1 MTSINSAESAI
12 KALTSDDAGVRYH
25 AAWWL
30 GKNRVESSVNVLIQ
44 CLQDEGDQTS
54 TGGYPLRRQAA
65 RSLGLIND
73 SRCTPYLLETLHSK
87 DIHLHEATLR
97 ALIELKTADCKDELN
112 KYVEQNIEG
121 KPIEALIETLTT
133 YEMWDAKEKVE
144 PYLHSDSERI
154 ASAAAS
160 YFYTYSGETR
170 YLNKIHSYLNH
181 SNRFIRQSAAFDL
194 ARIASITSTESILN
208 ARIPNNI
215 KMHSLKSI
223 LEKTILHQSE
233 DLPSPPINLN
243 AKQQEIIKKLD
254 NLVRESFAGNIV
266 IDNSCLP
273 GGTSKETRSENTN
286 INLSDALDLL
296 KSPSLEDREAG
307 IYLLTN
313 SSQFIHTDLSSLY
326 FSESDQDIK
335 VGLIKA
341 IAGKEDPRF
350 LSALL
355 DAVGVEIGNHCQ
367 GNIRRVAT
375 CALGK
380 MGSQKH
386 IEEDTFQS
394 ITDKLAWA
402 ITKPEDWGLR
412 YSACLALEEII
423 NNQSK
428 ELLTEA
434 SRSELDVVVLMR
446 INLAISKVAGLR

>member
-73 SRCTPYLLETLHSK
+73 ISCTPYLLNTLESN
-87 DIHLHEATLR
+87 DIQLHEATLR
-97 ALIELKTADCKDELN
+97 ALIELKHANCIDALHRYMDK
-112 KYVEQNIEG
+112 NIEG
-121 KPIEALIETLTT
+121 KPIEALIEALTA
-133 YEMWDAKEKVE
+133 YKAWDCNEKVK
-144 PYLHSDSERI
+144 PYLDSDSERI

-160 YFYTYSGETR
+160 YFYTYSGEIR

-233 DLPSPPINLN
+233 HPPSPPINLN

-266 IDNSCLP
+266 IDNTCLP
-273 GGTSKETRSENTN
+273 GGISKETRSENKN

-341 IAGKEDPRF
+341 IASKEDPKF
-350 LSALL
+350 ISALL

-367 GNIRRVAT
+367 GNIRRIAT

-402 ITKPEDWGLR
+402 LTKPEDWGLR

-434 SRSELDVVVLMR
+434 SRSELDMVVLMR
-446 INLAISKVAGLR
+446 INLAMSKVAGLR